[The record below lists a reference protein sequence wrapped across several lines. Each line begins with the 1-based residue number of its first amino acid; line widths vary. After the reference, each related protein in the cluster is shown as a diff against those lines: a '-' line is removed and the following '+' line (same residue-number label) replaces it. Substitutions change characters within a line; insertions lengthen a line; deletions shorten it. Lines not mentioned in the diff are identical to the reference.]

1 LDTWTSRWTAPELI
15 SRGQGWLLSRG
26 HTAAKAFFRRLMW
39 IIVIERYVIE
49 SRFIDL
55 KDPSEEVI
63 KTNKEKQPPINPSVK
78 ETAWR
83 LTNQSGMKPMVDE
96 LGGYLLNSDSL
107 ILKWKNQQKRL

>member
-1 LDTWTSRWTAPELI
+1 MDTWTSRWTVPELI
-15 SRGQGWLLSRG
+15 SRGQGWLLSQG

-55 KDPSEEVI
+55 KDPFEEVI
-63 KTNKEKQPPINPSVK
+63 KTNKEKRPPINPSVK

-83 LTNQSGMKPMVDE
+83 PTNQSGMKPMVDE
-96 LGGYLLNSDSL
+96 LGGYLLNSDRL
-107 ILKWKNQQKRL
+107 ILKWKTNKNA